1 MGGCGEVA
9 KMGVTGVM
17 HKVGA
22 KVVEGS
28 SDEDLIKMFEQANEA
43 CPTRMDAF
51 TTLVEVKLIDERQA
65 EFRYIVNDQGK
76 QLLTRINKRTLK
88 QAAVDHM
95 KGNAMAVAVAQRD
108 LSIEHIYEDSR
119 GSHLLSYTINRDVL
133 AGNLDP
139 VGDERSNPFD
149 VTTVKAEATDSVLQE
164 EQEEVESAPIVE
176 QAPIEEQAPIVEP
189 PLPQKFESPK
199 RSKDNPAGVQGNPF
213 FTET

>member
-1 MGGCGEVA
+1 
-9 KMGVTGVM
+9 MGVTGVM
-17 HKVGA
+17 QKVGA

-28 SDEDLIKMFEQANEA
+28 SEEDLIQMFEQANEA

-76 QLLTRINKRTLK
+76 QLLTRINKRILK
-88 QAAVDHM
+88 KAAVDHM

-133 AGNLDP
+133 AGNLDSA
-139 VGDERSNPFD
+139 VGDQHSNPFD
-149 VTTVKAEATDSVLQE
+149 VTTVAAKATDNVLE
-164 EQEEVESAPIVE
+164 EEVESASTVEQTPIAE
-176 QAPIEEQAPIVEP
+176 QAPVAEQAPIVEP
-189 PLPQKFESPK
+189 RLPQKFKAPK
-199 RSKDNPAGVQGNPF
+199 RTKDNPAGVQGNPF